1 MRLPDLI
8 PEIDAARAGAEMH
21 ALAAR
26 LYPVCRSIT
35 GPGLR
40 ETLAILGESMPLKTF
55 EVPSGT
61 EVFDWTVPKE
71 WTVRDAWIK
80 DSQGRKVVDF
90 RASNLHVMG
99 YSVPVRAK
107 MPLSELRPRLF
118 TLPDH
123 PDWIPYRTSY
133 YKETWGFCLTQ
144 RQLDSLPEGEYEVC
158 IDSTL
163 ADGSLTY
170 AECVLPGERADEILL
185 FCHVCHPSLA
195 NDNLSGMAVAAQLAR
210 LLGRAERR
218 HTFRLVFA
226 PTVIGSIVWLHQNEA
241 KAARIKHGLT
251 LALLGDPGQIQYKR
265 TRDGDAAIDRAIAH
279 ALKHS
284 GKPHVLRP
292 FTPYGYDE
300 RQFNSPGF
308 ALPVGCLMRSPNG
321 TFPQYHNS
329 GDNLDFIRPEA
340 LADSLAIAA
349 GALAVL
355 EGDGAYLNQNPKCEP
370 RLGKRGLYEGLKGKN
385 SLGDTELALLWIL
398 NLSDGRHSLLDI
410 AERADMPF
418 ATVRR
423 AADALEGCGL
433 LKPAPETRSA

>member
-1 MRLPDLI
+1 
-8 PEIDAARAGAEMH
+8 MH

-26 LYPVCRSIT
+26 LFPICRSIT

-40 ETLAILGESMPLKTF
+40 ETLAILGESMPLTPF
-55 EVPSGT
+55 EIPSGT

-71 WTVRDAWIK
+71 WSVREAWIK
-80 DSQGRKVVDF
+80 GPGGETVVDF
-90 RASNLHVMG
+90 RRSNLHVMG

-107 MPLSELRPRLF
+107 MSLADLRPRLF
-118 TLPDH
+118 SLPEQ
-123 PDWIPYRTSY
+123 PEWIPYRTSY
-133 YKETWGFCLTQ
+133 YKETWGFCLSQ

-170 AECVLPGERADEILL
+170 GECVLPGAIPDEILL

-195 NDNLSGMAVAAQLAR
+195 NDNLSGMAVASCLAG
-210 LLGRAERR
+210 LLAECGRK
-218 HTFRLVFA
+218 HTFRFVFA
-226 PTVIGSIVWLHQNEA
+226 PTVIGSIAWLARNEE
-241 KAARIKHGLT
+241 KAARIRHGLT
-251 LALLGDPGQIQYKR
+251 LALLGDPGQVQYKR
-265 TRDGDAAIDRAIAH
+265 TRAGDADIDRAMAH

-284 GKPHVLRP
+284 GNPHVIRP

-329 GDNLDFIRPEA
+329 GDDLGFIRPEA
-340 LADSLAIAA
+340 LADSLRMAA

-355 EGDGAYLNQNPKCEP
+355 EGDGRYLNLNPKCEP
-370 RLGKRGLYEGLKGKN
+370 RLGKRGIYDGLKGK
-385 SLGDTELALLWIL
+385 SALGDAELALLWVL
-398 NLSDGRHSLLDI
+398 NLSDGGHSLLDI
-410 AERADMPF
+410 AERAGMPF

-433 LKPAPETRSA
+433 LAPAAATISPTEGT